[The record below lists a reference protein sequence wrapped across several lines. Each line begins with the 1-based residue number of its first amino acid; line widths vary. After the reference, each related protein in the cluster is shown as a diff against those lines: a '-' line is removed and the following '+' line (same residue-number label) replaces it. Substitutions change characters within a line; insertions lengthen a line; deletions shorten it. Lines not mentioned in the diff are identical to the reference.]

1 MVGTFSKHIQNKNG
15 ASAIK
20 YSLIAALIVLAGL
33 VGTNVIAF
41 CNLVAG
47 DL

>member
-1 MVGTFSKHIQNKNG
+1 MVSTFSKHIQNKDG

-20 YSLIAALIVLAGL
+20 YSLIVALITVATI

-41 CNLVAG
+41 FNLVAG

>member
-1 MVGTFSKHIQNKNG
+1 MVSTFSKHIQNKNG

-20 YSLIAALIVLAGL
+20 YSLIAALMALAVI

-41 CNLVAG
+41 CNPVIG